1 MDKCDKHSKIANSK
15 GNLRT
20 MQCCI
25 VAILQ
30 YCDISKSGQ
39 TCKGSSGQMSF
50 PTIILDFCTL
60 LQETNAMIGG
70 AVGALAAEE
79 GTFLNVIRGT
89 WQKVSW
95 EFQFFMMQCFCDIDI
110 EGEEKFHYQP
120 HSCIHYYQ
128 LNADVT
134 LSGIN
139 WSHLAAKSWSLRRI
153 LDGYVET

>member
-1 MDKCDKHSKIANSK
+1 MKKNTLYLKNWANLKRFKQVNEFSDNYP
-15 GNLRT
+15 G
-20 MQCCI
+20 
-25 VAILQ
+25 
-30 YCDISKSGQ
+30 
-39 TCKGSSGQMSF
+39 F
-50 PTIILDFCTL
+50 FL

-70 AVGALAAEE
+70 AANALAAEG
-79 GTFLNVIRGT
+79 GTFCHVIRGT
-89 WQKVSW
+89 CQKVPW
-95 EFQFFMMQCFCDIDI
+95 EFQFFMMQCFCDIDSDIDI